1 MAEHLKATDTEAAEV
16 DVLVLGGG
24 MAGHRAALA
33 AARAGSSVGHA
44 FLARG
49 ASSYMIC
56 ANVPLGCVDPRD
68 STEIYAEDMVK
79 GGYGINDRRLVGA
92 MASNAIASFEDLVAL
107 GVPFVREGNGY
118 AQRLLAGNSFPRGV
132 YTSTGGMGPVIM
144 DRLSKAGAEHG
155 IRAWSGSYVIGLL
168 CKDGAVVGAL
178 LADYRKGTLLAVHA
192 KTVVLAMG
200 GIGRLYEAST
210 YPADVSS
217 DSYAIALEAGATLI
231 DMEFVQFEPTVTVFP
246 EGARGMEM
254 PTAMLGDGARLL
266 NASGE
271 RFMFRYNPQHG
282 ERLIEK
288 AKMSF
293 CIQQEIDEG
302 RGLPDGTVYFDT
314 TTVPVDRLESYV
326 SHCKRLRNSGLEPT
340 TEMPRVR
347 PAAHSQM
354 GGVSIDASGF
364 TGIPGLFACG
374 ETSGGVHGASRMA
387 GNSGAETLVM
397 GWVVGRA
404 AAAAARDTVRPAQAA
419 SSLEPLLDDLFR
431 KRSGDEQAMSIRK
444 EAGEIMVEKAGLYRD
459 EQKLTDGLRQIEALQ
474 QRASELPNETFR
486 QAIDGRTTRN
496 MLRVAGIILQSALL
510 RTESRGAHR
519 RIDFPSRDDARWLK
533 HVAFRLPRGLAA
545 AASPELT
552 EIR

>member
-1 MAEHLKATDTEAAEV
+1 MPAEAIANMETKEV

-24 MAGHRAALA
+24 MAGHRAAVA
-33 AARAGSSVGHA
+33 AAQSGCTVGHA

-49 ASSYMIC
+49 ASSFMIC
-56 ANVPLGCVDPRD
+56 ANVPLGSVDPRD
-68 STEIYAEDMVK
+68 NPDVYAQDMVR
-79 GGYGINDRRLVGA
+79 GGYAINDRRLVDV
-92 MASNAIASFEDLVAL
+92 MAANAIPSFEDLVSL
-107 GVPFVREGNGY
+107 GVPFVREGSGY
-118 AQRLLAGNSFPRGV
+118 AQRLLAGNSYPRGV

-144 DRLSKAGAEHG
+144 DTLSKAGAAAG
-155 IRAWSGSYVIGLL
+155 VQAWPASYVIGLL
-168 CKDGAVVGAL
+168 RDQEGVSGAL
-178 LADYRKGTLLAVHA
+178 MADYRKGTLWVGRA

-254 PTAMLGDGARLL
+254 PTAMLGDGAQLL
-266 NASGE
+266 NALGE
-271 RFMFRYNPQHG
+271 RFMFRHNPVHG

-288 AKMSF
+288 ARMSF

-302 RGLPDGTVYFDT
+302 RGLPDGTVYFNT
-314 TTVPVDRLESYV
+314 STVPAERLESYV

-340 TEMPRVR
+340 KEMPRVR

-354 GGVSIDASGF
+354 GGVKIDATGF

-387 GNSGAETLVM
+387 GNSGAETLIM

-404 AAAAARDTVRPAQAA
+404 AAAAARRSQSRAA
-419 SSLEPLLDDLFR
+419 SSLSTQPILDDLFGGR
-431 KRSGDEQAMSIRK
+431 PSADDVMDVRK
-444 EAGEIMVEKAGLYRD
+444 EAGQIMVEKAGLYRD
-459 EQKLTDGLRQIEALQ
+459 EVKLKEGLASIRVLQ
-474 QRASELPNETFR
+474 SKTAELTGGSFR
-486 QAIDGRTTRN
+486 QAIDWRTTRN
-496 MLRVAGIILQSALL
+496 MLRVGAVILEAALS

-519 RIDFPSRDDARWLK
+519 RTDFPQQDDDRWLK
-533 HVAFRLPRGLAA
+533 HVALHPTTDKTGFSVGLADI
-545 AASPELT
+545 L
-552 EIR
+552 